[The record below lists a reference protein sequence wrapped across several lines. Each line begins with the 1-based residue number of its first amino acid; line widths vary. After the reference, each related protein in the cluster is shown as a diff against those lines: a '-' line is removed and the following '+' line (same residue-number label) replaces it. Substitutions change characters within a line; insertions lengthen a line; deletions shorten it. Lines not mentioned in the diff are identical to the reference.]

1 MELNI
6 CHQLDRNACV
16 NVSNNRNDNNST
28 DAIKGRD
35 ALAAE
40 GTPATT
46 RTWVTKGRE
55 ASKAMSS

>member
-6 CHQLDRNACV
+6 CHQLERDART
-16 NVSNNRNDNNST
+16 NVSNNRNDSNST
-28 DAIKGRD
+28 DASNGRD

-46 RTWVTKGRE
+46 LTWVTKGR
-55 ASKAMSS
+55 KD